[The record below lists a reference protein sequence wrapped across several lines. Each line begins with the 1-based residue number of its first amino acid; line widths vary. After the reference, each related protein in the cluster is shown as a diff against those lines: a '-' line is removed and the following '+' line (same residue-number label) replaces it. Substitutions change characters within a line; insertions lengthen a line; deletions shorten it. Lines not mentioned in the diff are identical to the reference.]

1 MSEQKLQSKILK
13 WLDKQGFYTIKVI
26 VCNKKG
32 VTDIIA
38 CSPQGRFVG
47 IEVKWGNNKPSK
59 LQEYHVSEIKKRK
72 GFAMVCWSLE
82 SLILK
87 MKEEDYVLL
96 R

>member
-1 MSEQKLQSKILK
+1 MSEQKLQAKILK

-38 CSPQGRFVG
+38 CSPEGLFVG

-59 LQEYHVSEIKKRK
+59 LQEYHVSEIKKRN

-82 SLILK
+82 ELIKELK
-87 MKEEDYVLL
+87 EVGICSI
-96 R
+96 

>member
-47 IEVKWGNNKPSK
+47 IEVKFGSNKPSK
-59 LQEYHVSEIKKRK
+59 LQEYHVAEIKKRN

-82 SLILK
+82 SLINELK
-87 MKEEDYVLL
+87 EKGVCSI
-96 R
+96 